1 VYFNSQGFFI
11 LNKYY
16 ICVQIFLVMSVI
28 TVLDYIG
35 VLVFAMSGILTAS
48 DKKLDLFGGFIIAFV
63 TALGGGTLRDLF
75 LNVDVGWIQHT
86 NYIYVVIFATIGTL
100 IFKKTLKKIRKT
112 IFLFDTIGI
121 SLFTILGVQKALEL
135 DTHLIIA
142 VMFGVITATFGG
154 VIRDILCNEIPLI
167 FRKEIYATACVLG
180 GICYVS
186 LYSFDVS
193 ENINLII
200 SGLVIIGIRT
210 LAVLKKYSLPV
221 LNDKI

>member
-1 VYFNSQGFFI
+1 
-11 LNKYY
+11 
-16 ICVQIFLVMSVI
+16 MSVI
-28 TVLDYIG
+28 AILDYIG
-35 VLVFAMSGILTAS
+35 VLVFAMSGVLAAS

-75 LNVDVGWIQHT
+75 LNVDIGWIQHT
-86 NYIYVVIFATIGTL
+86 NYIYVVIIGTL
-100 IFKKTLKKIRKT
+100 GALVFKKTLKKIRKT

-135 DTHLIIA
+135 DAPLSVAI
-142 VMFGVITATFGG
+142 MFGVITATFGG

-186 LYSFDVS
+186 LYSFEIN
-193 ENINLII
+193 ENINLVI
-200 SGLVIIGIRT
+200 SGLVIVGIRT
-210 LAVLKKYSLPV
+210 IAVVKKYSLPV

>member
-1 VYFNSQGFFI
+1 
-11 LNKYY
+11 
-16 ICVQIFLVMSVI
+16 MSVI
-28 TVLDYIG
+28 TILDYIG
-35 VLVFAMSGILTAS
+35 VLVFAMSGVLAAS

-75 LNVDVGWIQHT
+75 LNIDVGWIHHT
-86 NYIYVVIFATIGTL
+86 NYIYIVILGTVSAL
-100 IFKKTLKKIRKT
+100 VFKKTLKKIRKT

-121 SLFTILGVQKALEL
+121 SLFTILGVQKALEF
-135 DTHLIIA
+135 DTPLIVA

-167 FRKEIYATACVLG
+167 FRKEIYATACVIG

-186 LYSFDVS
+186 LFTLQIN

-210 LAVLKKYSLPV
+210 ISVLKKYSLPI

>member
-1 VYFNSQGFFI
+1 
-11 LNKYY
+11 
-16 ICVQIFLVMSVI
+16 MSVI

-35 VLVFAMSGILTAS
+35 VLVFAMSGVLAAS

-75 LNVDVGWIQHT
+75 LNTDIGWIQHP
-86 NYIYVVIFATIGTL
+86 NYIYAVILGTIAAL

-135 DTHLIIA
+135 GTPLVVA

-180 GICYVS
+180 AICYVS
-186 LYSFDVS
+186 LYTFQVN
-193 ENINLII
+193 ENMNLII
-200 SGLVIIGIRT
+200 SGLVIIIIRT
-210 LAVLKKYSLPV
+210 ISVLKKYSLPV

>member
-1 VYFNSQGFFI
+1 
-11 LNKYY
+11 
-16 ICVQIFLVMSVI
+16 MSVI
-28 TVLDYIG
+28 TILDYIG

-75 LNVDVGWIQHT
+75 LNVDIGWIQHT

-135 DTHLIIA
+135 DTPLIIA

-186 LYSFDVS
+186 LYSFEIN
-193 ENINLII
+193 ENINLIV
-200 SGLVIIGIRT
+200 SGLVIVGIRT
-210 LAVLKKYSLPV
+210 IAVLKKYSLPV

>member
-1 VYFNSQGFFI
+1 
-11 LNKYY
+11 
-16 ICVQIFLVMSVI
+16 MSVI
-28 TVLDYIG
+28 TILDYIG
-35 VLVFAMSGILTAS
+35 VLVFAMSGVLAAS

-75 LNVDVGWIQHT
+75 LNVDVGWIQHN
-86 NYIYVVIFATIGTL
+86 NYVYVVIIGTIGAL

-121 SLFTILGVQKALEL
+121 SIFTILGVQKALEL
-135 DTHLIIA
+135 DTSLIIA

-180 GICYVS
+180 AISYVS
-186 LYSFDVS
+186 LYSFEVN

-200 SGLVIIGIRT
+200 SGLIIIAIRT
-210 LAVLKKYSLPV
+210 IAVLKKYSLPI